1 MKTPLLMVA
10 ATTLVLSGSI
20 ALAALPRLPAPRPL
34 PTAADSPG
42 AVTFNHES
50 HVDAVRPNCATC
62 HPTLFKILKRTKRM
76 PISHDRMQQGQQCG
90 ACHGKTAFGFEDDC
104 TMCHRS

>member
-1 MKTPLLMVA
+1 MKIPVLF
-10 ATTLVLSGSI
+10 ATLALSGSV
-20 ALAALPRLPAPRPL
+20 AFAALPKMPGPKALPASP
-34 PTAADSPG
+34 DSPG

-50 HVDAVRPNCATC
+50 HVDASRPNCATC
-62 HPTLFKILKRTKRM
+62 HPKLFKILKRTART
-76 PISHDRMQQGQQCG
+76 PITHDRMKQAQQCG

>member
-1 MKTPLLMVA
+1 MKRVTFLVVLM
-10 ATTLVLSGSI
+10 LSGSV
-20 ALAALPRLPAPRPL
+20 AFAALPRLPGPKPL
-34 PTAADSPG
+34 AASPDSPG

-50 HVDAVRPNCATC
+50 HVDANRPNCVSC
-62 HPTLFKILKRTKRM
+62 HPTLFKILKRAQRT
-76 PISHDRMQQGQQCG
+76 PITHDRMKQGQQCG